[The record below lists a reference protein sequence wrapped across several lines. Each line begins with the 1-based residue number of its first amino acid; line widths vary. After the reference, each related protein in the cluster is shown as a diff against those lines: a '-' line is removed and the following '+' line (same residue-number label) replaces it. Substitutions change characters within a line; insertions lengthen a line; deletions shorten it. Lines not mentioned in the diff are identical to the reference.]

1 MKYAPACI
9 SLAFATTF
17 MGGCATRPPAPE
29 RPYLVQLSVAYSD
42 GPCDWSLMQ
51 DVNSRPMLSGPLG
64 GAWWP
69 HTVPTGRKAWRAR
82 EAPLL
87 AFGATAGSLTFR
99 AVETVCLPLY
109 KRAQVRQEGILPPV
123 VGLSLTS
130 DGAHTRVLGQ
140 SFDPG
145 LAGASIMIHPYKPRG
160 DFPPQRLDLQ
170 FHHGQA
176 EGQLPPLPLGQSAL
190 ITVVATMANG
200 EAQTNRAMDV
210 LVEGGLRPQS
220 IERDGSRLV
229 ARPW

>member
-1 MKYAPACI
+1 MKHARAGLGLI
-9 SLAFATTF
+9 LATAVI
-17 MGGCATRPPAPE
+17 GGCATRPPATQ
-29 RPYLVQLSVAYSD
+29 RPYIVQLSVSYSD

-51 DVNSRPMLSGPLG
+51 DVNIRPISGGPLG

-69 HTVPTGRKAWRAR
+69 PVVPVARKAWRTR

-87 AFGATAGSLTFR
+87 AFGATAGSLTFK
-99 AVETVCLPLY
+99 ADETVCLPLY
-109 KRAQVRQEGILPPV
+109 KRAQVRQEGVLPPV
-123 VGLSLTS
+123 LGLSLTP

-170 FHHGQA
+170 FHDGQA

-190 ITVVATMANG
+190 ITVVATMAGG
-200 EAQTNRAMDV
+200 ETQTNRAVDV
-210 LVEGGLRPQS
+210 LAQADLGANS
-220 IERDGSRLV
+220 IERDGSRLI